1 MSHTGSLFTLWI
13 ALSQSQDTARQTT
26 GAAHAHATD
35 RQRRESANT
44 KSTHYF
50 ISKLQSTLPQRK
62 EYEQGITTMEDD
74 EELMTVEISAL
85 LCSIISQGTKN
96 DEKYRIRRQLRRCP
110 ARRGGRSAT
119 CACRVSSRIFRNVL
133 LYSSRGALTPT
144 GQLEDNAEDNR
155 IRVRN
160 DAPPI
165 NNPMAMG
172 LLCTRMPLC
181 RGSKFKLPPAPAHAL
196 FEV

>member
-1 MSHTGSLFTLWI
+1 
-13 ALSQSQDTARQTT
+13 
-26 GAAHAHATD
+26 
-35 RQRRESANT
+35 
-44 KSTHYF
+44 
-50 ISKLQSTLPQRK
+50 
-62 EYEQGITTMEDD
+62 MEED
-74 EELMTVEISAL
+74 EELMTIEISAL

-160 DAPPI
+160 DAHPI
-165 NNPMAMG
+165 NNPMPGYGTSLYENAA
-172 LLCTRMPLC
+172 LSRVQVQVTTRTH
-181 RGSKFKLPPAPAHAL
+181 PPMRCLKCESVPKH
-196 FEV
+196 

>member
-1 MSHTGSLFTLWI
+1 MTVTDGDSLSLRIVRLPKSRMSHTGSLFTLWI

-74 EELMTVEISAL
+74 EELMTIEISAL
-85 LCSIISQGTKN
+85 LCSIISQGRELKTM
-96 DEKYRIRRQLRRCP
+96 
-110 ARRGGRSAT
+110 
-119 CACRVSSRIFRNVL
+119 RNI
-133 LYSSRGALTPT
+133 
-144 GQLEDNAEDNR
+144 E
-155 IRVRN
+155 
-160 DAPPI
+160 
-165 NNPMAMG
+165 
-172 LLCTRMPLC
+172 
-181 RGSKFKLPPAPAHAL
+181 
-196 FEV
+196 